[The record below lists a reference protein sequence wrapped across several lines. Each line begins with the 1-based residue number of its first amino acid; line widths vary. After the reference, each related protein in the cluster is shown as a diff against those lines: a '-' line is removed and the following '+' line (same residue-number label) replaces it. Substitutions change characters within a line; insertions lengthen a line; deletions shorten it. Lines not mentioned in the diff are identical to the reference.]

1 MKIETIE
8 LKTKLGAKCLNSL
21 VYLMTLKVSQSLRSF
36 ITVIQGNE

>member
-8 LKTKLGAKCLNSL
+8 TENQGSKMSSL
-21 VYLMTLKVSQSLRSF
+21 VYLMTLKVSQSLRCF